1 MEWSRL
7 KRVYEAPAQGWVLA
21 YLRTEVLFKQ
31 YHSMEEIREYIQ
43 QGEILELHLF
53 DQEKEYRA
61 IVSQSKRY
69 PSGIVETI
77 ADFRLDAET
86 TYNETIYLE
95 ATYQKLGKEIQM
107 CNHLKY
113 DTNGMLEVDNYR
125 LVMKEG

>member
-1 MEWSRL
+1 MEWSKL
-7 KRVYEAPAQGWVLA
+7 KRVHEAPAQGWVLA
-21 YLRTEVLFKQ
+21 YLRKEVLFKR
-31 YHSMEEIREYIQ
+31 YHSLEEIREYVQ

-53 DQEKEYRA
+53 DQKKEYRA

-86 TYNETIYLE
+86 TYNEKIYLE
-95 ATYQKLGKEIQM
+95 AKYQKLGKKIQM
-107 CNHLKY
+107 CNHLNY